1 MITSLLQLILK
12 NIPAD
17 YGWDD
22 EGIVRIGGLKDIAAY
37 VAGDFKGPC
46 LIFCHGNGETAVS
59 EKYWFKKL
67 VGAGVSIVC
76 PDYRGYGL
84 TEGRLSEAGCYEVAH
99 AAYSYLVDDRWVNP
113 SDVYVLGYSLGSAI
127 AVELASSEQV
137 RGLILQ
143 APFVSGD
150 ELLKVWA
157 KTYAEQ
163 IPDCV
168 LKVGLKATSAVFPT
182 SSRLPKIAVPSLVFH
197 GTSDEV
203 IPYSQGEQVFK
214 LLSSPQK
221 RFVPVKNGGHN
232 TFQYLMGDEYI
243 RTLVEFMGGVM
254 PDFKEQT
261 QRNDESDDDVDYGY
275 CTLFEERE
283 SGEDRSVDLKLGEIN
298 KLLKAGD
305 IVGAESAIIELLKKE
320 PGNAQVKMLYGT
332 CLQLQGDQE
341 GFVRIH
347 EELAPRMTDVPDEKT
362 LGMWRKYHRLW
373 ISLIAGGLVVAGAA
387 GVVCVML
394 GNQIRANFNTMIRG
408 QCIYAGPEYF
418 ELKAIE
424 RMPEGP
430 EKDRRRKEIE
440 AQFQKATSYHATTG
454 GGIDDRGCDF
464 SGEVTGSM
472 ED

>member
-17 YGWDD
+17 YGWED
-22 EGIVRIGGLKDIAAY
+22 EGIVRIGESKDIAAY

-99 AAYSYLVDDRWVNP
+99 AAYSYLVDDRRVNS

-143 APFVSGD
+143 APFVSGE

-182 SSRLPKIAVPSLVFH
+182 SSRLPKIAVPSLVIH

-203 IPYSQGEQVFK
+203 IPYSQGEQVFA

-320 PGNAQVKMLYGT
+320 PGNAQAKMLYGT

-341 GFVRIH
+341 GFFRIH
-347 EELAPRMTDVPDEKT
+347 EELAPKMSDVPDEKT

-373 ISLIAGGLVVAGAA
+373 ISLIAGGLVVAGAVGA
-387 GVVCVML
+387 TYCLCGDRIRVCW
-394 GNQIRANFNTMIRG
+394 RTMTVAPVYGGR
-408 QCIYAGPEYF
+408 EYF
-418 ELKAIE
+418 ELKAVE
-424 RMPEGP
+424 AMPEGP
-430 EKDRRRKEIE
+430 EKELRKKEFKLRQNEERRYV
-440 AQFQKATSYHATTG
+440 SPLSG
-454 GGIDDRGCDF
+454 GSLDD
-464 SGEVTGSM
+464 E
-472 ED
+472 